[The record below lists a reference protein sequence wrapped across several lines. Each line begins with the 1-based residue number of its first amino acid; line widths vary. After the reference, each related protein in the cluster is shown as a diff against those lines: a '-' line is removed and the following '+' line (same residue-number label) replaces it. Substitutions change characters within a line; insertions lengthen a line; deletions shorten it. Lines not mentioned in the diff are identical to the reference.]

1 MSTDNLLDLIT
12 QISACQLCQADLPL
26 PAKPIIQV
34 SAESKILIVGQAP
47 GIRAHNHGR
56 AFSDPS
62 GDRLRQWLGVS
73 EAQFYNPK
81 LFTIL
86 PMGFC
91 FPGTIITNGKKSGD
105 KPPLKRCATTWR
117 QALLNQLPNVEL
129 TIILGQYA
137 IDYHLGKAT
146 TGGKFTV
153 TQAIAQW
160 QDYWPSHMVLP
171 HPSPRNNLFLK
182 KHPECEQI
190 LLPALKSR
198 VAELTRTANSTINS
212 E

>member
-1 MSTDNLLDLIT
+1 MSTDFLPDLIT
-12 QISACQLCQADLPL
+12 QISACQLCQAELPL

-73 EAQFYNPK
+73 EAQFYDPK
-81 LFTIL
+81 LFAIL

-91 FPGTIITNGKKSGD
+91 FPGTVITNGKKSGD
-105 KPPLKRCATTWR
+105 KPPLKRCAATWR
-117 QALLNQLPNVEL
+117 QTLLNQLSHVEL

-137 IDYHLGKAT
+137 IDYHIGKSIS
-146 TGGKFTV
+146 GGKITV

-160 QDYWPSHMVLP
+160 QEYWPSYMVLP
-171 HPSPRNNLFLK
+171 HPSPRNNLYLK

-190 LLPALKSR
+190 LLPALKAR
-198 VAELTRTANSTINS
+198 ITELIGTTKNQ
-212 E
+212 